1 MYIYIYGASRY
12 RVLKS
17 HENNV
22 PSRLLPEWFCSNS
35 CTWVHNVQL
44 IHMMYDVH
52 IHIQIY
58 IYIYIY
64 IYIHTYTYTLLI
76 CIYICIYAYISFT
89 QFKCLSFFLPF
100 FFYQFSDILTLSI
113 FT

>member
-64 IYIHTYTYTLLI
+64 IYIHILTY
-76 CIYICIYAYISFT
+76 IYIYIT
-89 QFKCLSFFLPF
+89 VMYLYMYICLHLFHSV
-100 FFYQFSDILTLSI
+100 
-113 FT
+113 